1 VGFQGIGDLRI
12 DPGRTSFLPFNN
24 IFCDGVERTLA
35 QIIRD
40 RTSPRHFQRDPIL
53 HNSIKLESDKA
64 YFIYIGDIKN
74 YGLNAFLIPHLEII
88 YGRPVGCIALVPD
101 VLAYYSYPN
110 LAVLNKDSYQYHAGT
125 GLFVNCRPTAG
136 NFAQQVSASLFAQEL
151 FENILRKQDF
161 VYIHM
166 FESRPEMTLADGERI
181 KLLGPEPTL
190 AHEFN
195 NKINQYKMACD
206 LRIPVPEGFSCSC
219 LEEAL
224 EAAERF
230 FRSGE
235 EAFISEPYSAA
246 GSNSA
251 FVCNREEIL
260 KRFFLAE
267 QPYLVTRRIKH
278 SHDPTVLAVVANSEE
293 VYVASVADQRMEQNR
308 FRGSTFPTSLGK
320 DVVEQIKEYTRM
332 VGRYMGARGYRGMFG
347 CDFLVDEDGK
357 PCFLEVNARKQGTT
371 LESTLTMLY
380 RLPGHPSLL
389 EIEFSAITQGRFPDG
404 ITEMDSTES
413 DLCWGTYNVKS
424 EQDIHVFRDLPKF
437 QSEPDIFRIVFL
449 DKGLEA
455 TATVEDH
462 LGLGLYQRAGGFVG
476 RCVSVG
482 KTMPSM
488 LRLLRKKEL
497 EVKSSIRPWIH

>member
-1 VGFQGIGDLRI
+1 VD
-12 DPGRTSFLPFNN
+12 
-24 IFCDGVERTLA
+24 
-35 QIIRD
+35 
-40 RTSPRHFQRDPIL
+40 
-53 HNSIKLESDKA
+53 
-64 YFIYIGDIKN
+64 
-74 YGLNAFLIPHLEII
+74 
-88 YGRPVGCIALVPD
+88 CIALVPD
-101 VLAYYSYPN
+101 VLASYPYPN
-110 LAVLNKDSYQYHAGT
+110 LAVLNQESYQYHAGK
-125 GLFVNCRPTAG
+125 GMLVNCRPTAG
-136 NFAQQVSASLFAQEL
+136 HFAQQVSASLFAQEL
-151 FENILRKQDF
+151 LDDILREQDF

-181 KLLGPEPTL
+181 KLLGPKPTL

-195 NKINQYKMACD
+195 NKINQYKMAFD
-206 LRIPVPEGFSCSC
+206 LKIPVPEGFSCSC

-267 QPYLVTRRIKH
+267 QPYLVTRRIQH
-278 SHDPTVLAVVANSEE
+278 SHDPTVLAVVANGDE
-293 VYVASVADQRMEQNR
+293 VYVASVADQRIEQNQ
-308 FRGSTFPTSLGK
+308 FRGSTFPTALEK

-347 CDFLVDEDGK
+347 CDFLVDENGK
-357 PCFLEVNARKQGTT
+357 PFFLEVNARKQGTT

-389 EIEFSAITQGRFPDG
+389 EIELYAITQGTFPDG
-404 ITEMDSTES
+404 IEEMDSTES
-413 DLCWGTYNVKS
+413 DFCWGTYNVKS
-424 EQDIHVFRDLPKF
+424 EQNIHVFRDLPKF
-437 QSEPDIFRIVFL
+437 QSEQDLFRLVFL
-449 DKGLEA
+449 DKGLAA

-462 LGLGLYQRAGGFVG
+462 LGLGVYQRTGGFVG

-482 KTMPSM
+482 KTMPTM
-488 LRLLRKKEL
+488 FHLLRQKEL
-497 EVKSSIRPWIH
+497 EVKSSIRPWVN

>member
-1 VGFQGIGDLRI
+1 M
-12 DPGRTSFLPFNN
+12 T
-24 IFCDGVERTLA
+24 
-35 QIIRD
+35 QIIRN
-40 RTSPRHFQRDPIL
+40 RTSPRYFQRDPIIY
-53 HNSIKLESDKA
+53 NSIKLEPDKA
-64 YFIYIGDIKN
+64 YFIYLGDIKN
-74 YGLNAFLIPHLEII
+74 YGLNAFLIPYLERI

-101 VLAYYSYPN
+101 VLASYSYPN
-110 LAVLNKDSYQYHAGT
+110 LAVLNKESYHYHAGK
-125 GLFVNCRPTAG
+125 GMLVNCRPSADH
-136 NFAQQVSASLFAQEL
+136 FAQQVSASLFAQEL
-151 FENILRKQDF
+151 LDSILREQDF
-161 VYIHM
+161 IYIHM

-181 KLLGPEPTL
+181 KLLGPDPAL
-190 AHEFN
+190 AYEFN
-195 NKINQYKMACD
+195 NKINQFNMACD
-206 LRIPVPEGFSCSC
+206 LQIPVPEGFSCSC

-224 EAAERF
+224 EAAESF

-235 EAFISEPYSAA
+235 EVFISEPYSAA

-251 FVCNREEIL
+251 FVCNCEEIL
-260 KRFFLAE
+260 KRFCLTE
-267 QPYLVTRRIKH
+267 QPYLVTRRIQH
-278 SHDPTVLAVVANSEE
+278 SHDPTVLGVVANGDE

-308 FRGSTFPTSLGK
+308 FRGSTFPTRLGK

-357 PCFLEVNARKQGTT
+357 TYFLEVNARKQGTT

-389 EIEFSAITQGRFPDG
+389 EIEFSAITQGKFPHG

-413 DLCWGTYNVKS
+413 NLCWGTYNVKS
-424 EQDIHVFRDLPKF
+424 EQDIQVVRDLAKF
-437 QSEPDIFRIVFL
+437 QSEPDIFRDVFL

-462 LGLGLYQRAGGFVG
+462 LGFGVYQRTGGFVG

-482 KTMPSM
+482 KTMSSM
-488 LRLLRKKEL
+488 FRLLREKEL
-497 EVKSSIRPWIH
+497 EVKSSIRPWIY